1 MVGSKSQPV
10 NSVVVLIVEDDSDLR
25 EILKVELESDGMTVL
40 SAADGEEALK
50 KARTTLPDVILLD
63 IMIPKVDGFNVARTL
78 KKDKSTRHVPI
89 LMLTVADSKKDI
101 IKGLDAGAIDYV
113 TKPYFLPEVK
123 ARINSIVK
131 HKKMHDE
138 LEKAQEH
145 LAHSEQKYRS
155 LVENATD
162 AILVVQN
169 GMTEFANPSATDL
182 LCTSQDTLAC
192 KPLKELVH
200 PEDRDRLSHL
210 EPDVL
215 KNESS
220 PYIHSF
226 RFNGRDNDIRWM
238 EIRSTPITWEGNP
251 ATLNFLTDITDR
263 KFEEEKIRHLAYYD
277 TLTGLPNRLLFMDHL
292 DRALAS
298 AERHGHMVAILF
310 LDLDGFKKIN
320 DSRGHTVG
328 DLLLRAVADRLVKTL
343 RKSDV
348 VIRQTPS
355 EISSNLARFG
365 GDEFVILLTDIK
377 DAQDAANVAQ
387 RLMYTLSDTF
397 VLAGHEIVIT
407 ASIGV
412 SLYPDDGEDLDTLI
426 TEADRAMYHAK
437 ELGRNNYQFSRKIPD
452 TLIPDKFPL
461 KADLQK
467 AFDNEELTLYYQ
479 PKVEIETG
487 KLTGIEAL
495 VRWRHPERGL
505 ISPAEFIPKV
515 EQSGQILTLAE
526 WVLRTVCKQ
535 NSLWQKACFDPVS
548 VALNLSGRLFKHEVF
563 IRTVSGVLEDSG
575 LRPDCLEME
584 INESIIIQDEKTVFS
599 GLKEL
604 KEIGIRLTID
614 DFGSGFS
621 SLSYL
626 RKLPLDGIKI
636 DRSVVQ
642 DMLIDPD
649 KGAMVNAIIAT
660 AHSLGLKVTAV
671 GVETRE
677 QLDFLRVQGCDQV
690 QGYLFS
696 PPAPADELV
705 RLFRSGDFS
714 DHCSHN

>member
-1 MVGSKSQPV
+1 MVGSKSQLE
-10 NSVVVLIVEDDSDLR
+10 NSVVVLIVEDDSELR
-25 EILKVELESDGMTVL
+25 EILKVELESDGMTL
-40 SAADGEEALK
+40 IIAADGEEALNE
-50 KARTTLPDVILLD
+50 ARTKLPDVILLD

-78 KKDKSTRHVPI
+78 KKDKSTRHIPI

-113 TKPYFLPEVK
+113 TKPFFLPEVK
-123 ARINSIVK
+123 ARINSIVR
-131 HKKMHDE
+131 HKKLHDE
-138 LEKAQEH
+138 LEKAKEH
-145 LAHSEQKYRS
+145 LAQSEQKYRS
-155 LVENATD
+155 LVESATD

-169 GMTEFANPSATDL
+169 GMTKFANPSATFL
-182 LCTSQDTLAC
+182 LCTSQDTLIC

-200 PEDRDRLSHL
+200 PDDRERLSHL

-215 KNESS
+215 KKESS

-238 EIRSTPITWEGNP
+238 EIRTTPITWEGNP

-263 KFEEEKIRHLAYYD
+263 KLEEEKIRHLAYYD

-298 AERHGHMVAILF
+298 AERHGHMAAILF

-328 DLLLRAVADRLVKTL
+328 DFLLRAVADRLVKTL

-355 EISSNLARFG
+355 KVSNNLARFG

-377 DAQDAANVAQ
+377 DVQDAANVAQ

-452 TLIPDKFPL
+452 IQIPDKFPSE
-461 KADLQK
+461 ADLQK
-467 AFDNEELTLYYQ
+467 AFDSEELTLYYQ

-515 EQSGQILTLAE
+515 EQSGLILSLAE

-535 NSLWQKACFDPVS
+535 NNLWQRASFDPVS
-548 VALNLSGRLFKHEVF
+548 IALNLSGRLFKREDF
-563 IRTVSGVLEDSG
+563 IQTVSGVLKETDC
-575 LRPDCLEME
+575 RPDCLEME
-584 INESIIIQDEKTVFS
+584 INESIIMQDEKTVFS
-599 GLKEL
+599 GLQKL

-626 RKLPLDGIKI
+626 KKLPLDGIKI

-642 DMLIDPD
+642 DMVIDPD
-649 KGAMVNAIIAT
+649 KRTMVSAIIAT
-660 AHSLGLKVTAV
+660 AHSLGLRVTAV
-671 GVETRE
+671 GVETKE
-677 QLDFLRVQGCDQV
+677 QLHFLRVQGCDEV

-696 PPAPADELV
+696 PPAPADELI
-705 RLFRSGDFS
+705 RLFRSGDLSEHFS
-714 DHCSHN
+714 PK